1 MRILSDMTTSTARP
15 LGPLLHPRVTVLVRP
30 SGVVQLGWDPE
41 RAMLLDPP
49 GLDTAAVLGFLRLLD
64 GMRSRSEICAEAD
77 GHGLTAE
84 QAGQLLDEIEAAGL
98 LQLPREPR
106 YEITA
111 VRVHGLGPLSDA
123 VTAGLRGLGV
133 RPTRSRS
140 YHPDAPK
147 PRERVDLMVLT
158 DTVVID
164 PRLVADLV
172 VNRIPHLQVRVRDG
186 KGVIGPF
193 VLPGETSCLRC
204 ADLIKADYDA
214 DWPHLAAQ
222 LLDRVGHASPAAIAA
237 TAALALTELEAIMEC
252 STHRCPATLNTT
264 LELDLDS
271 HQLQHRYWE
280 PHPRCGCRRIGAA
293 LAT

>member
-1 MRILSDMTTSTARP
+1 MTTSTARP
-15 LGPLLHPRVTVLVRP
+15 LGPLLNPRVTVLVRP

-41 RAMLLDPP
+41 RAVLLDPP
-49 GLDTAAVLGFLRLLD
+49 GLDTAAVLAFLRLLD
-64 GMRSRSEICAEAD
+64 GMHSRSEICAEAAAR
-77 GHGLTAE
+77 GSTVE
-84 QAGQLLDEIEAAGL
+84 RAGELLDEIEAAGL
-98 LQLPREPR
+98 LQPPRDPR

-123 VTAGLRGLGV
+123 ITVGLRGLGI
-133 RPTRSRS
+133 RPARSRS
-140 YHPDAPK
+140 YRPNAPEH
-147 PRERVDLMVLT
+147 RARVDLVVLT
-158 DTVVID
+158 DTVVVD

-271 HQLQHRYWE
+271 HQLRHRYWE
-280 PHPRCGCRRIGAA
+280 PHPRCGCRRLGAA
-293 LAT
+293 YAT

>member
-1 MRILSDMTTSTARP
+1 MRILSGMTTSTAR
-15 LGPLLHPRVTVLVRP
+15 LAGPLLNPRVTVLVRP

-49 GLDTAAVLGFLRLLD
+49 GIDTSAVLGFLRLLD
-64 GMRSRSEICAEAD
+64 GRHGRAEICARASE
-77 GHGLTAE
+77 HGLAPE
-84 QAGQLLDEIEAAGL
+84 QAEQLLDEIDAAGL
-98 LQLPREPR
+98 LQPPREPSYR
-106 YEITA
+106 ITA
-111 VRVHGLGPLSDA
+111 VRVHGAGPLSDA
-123 VTAGLRGLGV
+123 VASGLRGLGV
-133 RPTRSRS
+133 RPRRSHTYRPES
-140 YHPDAPK
+140 PR
-147 PRERVDLMVLT
+147 PRERVDLVVLT
-158 DTVVID
+158 DTVVVD

-172 VNRIPHLQVRVRDG
+172 VNRVPHLQVRLRDG

-222 LLDRVGHASPAAIAA
+222 LLDRVGHASPAAVAA
-237 TAALALTELEAIMEC
+237 TAALALTELEAILEC

-271 HQLQHRYWE
+271 HQLQHRRWE
-280 PHPRCGCRRIGAA
+280 PHPRCGCRRLRAA
-293 LAT
+293 PA